1 MSMIFHRIRTE
12 RGCQSYLIGC
22 SETKSAIIIDP
33 EISQMEHYLGLAS
46 HDGLSIHYLLDTHT
60 HADHFSASK
69 QLASQLKVP
78 VIMHF
83 NSPAPFVDM
92 YVDDGEIIIVGKL
105 RLTVMHTPGHTADSI
120 SIVVKDRVF
129 TGDTLLLGGTGR
141 TDLPTGDPEQLYDSL
156 FNGLLK
162 LSADLKVYPAH
173 AYSERT
179 HSTIG
184 EEVSNNPRL
193 QKKDRGEFVTQVR
206 ALDLKMPSQLT
217 ESLRTNL
224 SGGKTV
230 AQFISD
236 AANKISFVSLE
247 QVLRYSQSLSP
258 KFLLLDVREREAF
271 DKGHISGA
279 IHIPRG
285 QLELRVNELVPDP
298 TRRIAVYCEYGKI
311 SVLATSTLREMGFMR
326 AVALDNGLNLWRE
339 LGYPLISSSSQNEN
353 DA

>member
-22 SETKSAIIIDP
+22 SETNSAIIIDP

-46 HDGLSIHYLLDTHT
+46 HDGLAIHYLLDTHT

-78 VIMHF
+78 VIMHC

-105 RLTVMHTPGHTADSI
+105 RLTIMHTPGHTADSI
-120 SIVVKDRVF
+120 CIVMKDRVF

-141 TDLPTGDPEQLYDSL
+141 TDLPSGDPERLYDSL

-179 HSTIG
+179 HSSIG
-184 EEVSNNPRL
+184 EELSNNPRL
-193 QKKDRGEFVTQVR
+193 QKKDRDEFVAQMR
-206 ALDLKMPSQLT
+206 AIDLKMPTQLT

-230 AQFISD
+230 EQFISD
-236 AANKISFVSLE
+236 AERKISFVSLE
-247 QVLRYSQSLSP
+247 QVLRYSQSIAP
-258 KFLLLDVREREAF
+258 KFVIVDVRERDAF
-271 DKGHISGA
+271 DKGHIAGA

-285 QLELRVNELVPDP
+285 QLELRVNELLPDP
-298 TRRIAVYCEYGKI
+298 TRRIAVYCEFGII
-311 SVLATSTLREMGFMR
+311 SVLATSTLREMGFLR
-326 AVALDNGLNLWRE
+326 AVALDHGLNLWRE
-339 LGYPLISSSSQNEN
+339 LGYPLIESKNEEGN
-353 DA
+353 EQ

>member
-22 SETKSAIIIDP
+22 SETNSAIIIDP

-46 HDGLSIHYLLDTHT
+46 HDGLAIHYLLDTHT

-69 QLASQLKVP
+69 LLAKQLKVP
-78 VIMHF
+78 VIMHC

-92 YVDDGEIIIVGKL
+92 YVDDGEIVIVGKL
-105 RLTVMHTPGHTADSI
+105 RLTIMHTPGHTADSI
-120 SIVVKDRVF
+120 CIVVKDRVF

-179 HSTIG
+179 HSSIG
-184 EEVSNNPRL
+184 EELSNNPRL
-193 QKKDRGEFVTQVR
+193 QKKDRVEFIAQMR

-230 AQFISD
+230 EQFISD

-247 QVLRYSQSLSP
+247 QVLRYSQSISP

-271 DKGHISGA
+271 DEGHISGA

-285 QLELRVNELVPDP
+285 QLELRVNELLPDP

-311 SVLATSTLREMGFMR
+311 SVLATSTLREMGFLR
-326 AVALDNGLNLWRE
+326 AVALDRGLNLWRE
-339 LGYPLISSSSQNEN
+339 LGYPLIASSGRNEN
-353 DA
+353 EV